1 MINLSIP
8 LLKEKFD
15 YFNKQLFKGTL
26 PPIQLKISRT
36 RSKAGCFSFSSKK
49 NIVGKEEIS
58 DLSISISECFDFEE
72 NELEDVLIHEMIHY
86 YIFHK
91 GLRNVRP
98 HGKEFKYIMNEFNRR
113 YGRHIVVSF
122 RRGEVK
128 ADTTRSRRRVHIVAL
143 ITFKDGHTGLKVLTR
158 TGNKIIQYY
167 NAFKAYSPVS
177 NVELF
182 ATDDVYFD
190 SYPHSCS
197 LRYHPIDG
205 KEEVMA
211 HLKYS
216 VRIECDGK
224 SLKVV

>member
-1 MINLSIP
+1 MIKLSIP

-15 YFNKQLFKGTL
+15 YFNKQIFQDTL

-36 RSKAGCFSFSSKK
+36 RSKAGCFSFQSKK
-49 NIVGKEEIS
+49 GVVGKEVIS

-98 HGKEFKYIMNEFNRR
+98 HGKEFKYLMDRINQL

-122 RRGEVK
+122 RKGELK

-143 ITFKDGHTGLKVLTR
+143 ITFKDGHVGLKVLTR
-158 TGNKIIQYY
+158 IEDKIVKYY
-167 NAFKAYSPVS
+167 NTFKAYSPVS
-177 NVELF
+177 KVELY
-182 ATDDVYFD
+182 ATDDAYFD

-197 LRYHPIDG
+197 LRYHPIDNI
-205 KEEVMA
+205 EEVMS
-211 HLKYS
+211 HLKEC